1 MPKLHPMDIPNE
13 LKGIET
19 LLAASLL
26 MNDCVEEEQQTAI
39 SLIDIALMGIRE
51 ISTNLDRSEGN
62 AHA

>member
-39 SLIDIALMGIRE
+39 SLIDIALIRIRE
-51 ISTNLDRSEGN
+51 MSTNLDRSEGN

>member
-1 MPKLHPMDIPNE
+1 MPKLHPMGIPNE

-26 MNDCVEEEQQTAI
+26 MNDSVEDEQQTAI
-39 SLIDIALMGIRE
+39 TLIDIALMRIRE
-51 ISTNLDRSEGN
+51 ISINLDLTEGN